1 MYLLF
6 PYLCYNQGVMQN
18 KSLGEAKMSVFGE
31 RLRQLRLDKGELQ
44 TDVAKL
50 LNTSVSSYSAYEGVR
65 EPSFERLIVLAKH
78 YGVTTDYLTGYSNL
92 KNPENQTVAV
102 DLGLSE
108 RSIEVI
114 QEWKD
119 KPISLYLED
128 YEKKPD
134 EDDILWSDV
143 LNRLISTDGFDEFI
157 IWLGKRLHPH
167 TQPELSKPIQSSKL
181 PGRFTF
187 RDVLDALLQEHL
199 QTMIYKMAM
208 EKG

>member
-1 MYLLF
+1 M
-6 PYLCYNQGVMQN
+6 
-18 KSLGEAKMSVFGE
+18 
-31 RLRQLRLDKGELQ
+31 
-44 TDVAKL
+44 
-50 LNTSVSSYSAYEGVR
+50 
-65 EPSFERLIVLAKH
+65 
-78 YGVTTDYLTGYSNL
+78 
-92 KNPENQTVAV
+92 
-102 DLGLSE
+102 
-108 RSIEVI
+108 I

-134 EDDILWSDV
+134 EGDILWSDV

>member
-1 MYLLF
+1 
-6 PYLCYNQGVMQN
+6 
-18 KSLGEAKMSVFGE
+18 MSVFGE